1 MASQYVQPQPN
12 IGGPR
17 MPYMSNAAAWDRPPP
32 HSLHSPSSRPS
43 PPRRYL
49 PPSQALRNYSP
60 PGAQAYYE
68 SSAPADAWTAGRP
81 RNADQ
86 PHSQQSNT
94 NLAPPPPT
102 ATAQQQWIKCSSCS
116 EMVELEELGDHVC
129 QPGGTLRSLKVD
141 VDGGERSARLR
152 VTNPDRDYDN
162 SENNAAPRSPA
173 LSMPRSPVSPSPNSA
188 TSTSRLPFFERY
200 QKMVDT
206 SGSNNEAAAAAGQ
219 VGSAIP
225 RSPRLALANLSQPS
239 YSAERSPRLAAP
251 DHNATMS
258 TSRSEPL
265 LSPPAPSY
273 PVRKNSL
280 PRPRSPHGE
289 AYQPFSDSPQAQE
302 DRDQDHSHQPAPSQ
316 SPSRRELVESTYLAY
331 AAFDDDDDNEDSS
344 PYLHSPHQHHTLTAS
359 YSSPADLAGLTV
371 PSTPASYTSRPRDDP
386 ASPSGLDACLA
397 DLQLLAEDDAVVD
410 EGAAGLM
417 IRGFGDTQDAHS
429 PILGTEQQPPQPL
442 TARSPTPR
450 SRRLPTRQDSFE
462 IRQVPSHLA
471 HQDSITCAVC
481 RAPLATADDLRRAGD
496 GQAFCRPCY
505 ADRFLP
511 KCRKCCKPIEGGA
524 VTSSD
529 GKVTGKYHADCFGC
543 FGCSAKFPD
552 GEFYVFDGKPYCQND
567 YHALNGSLC
576 AAADCGRP
584 IEGSCVSLIGEENGG
599 GGRYHPTCFNCSE
612 PSCRRPL
619 LDFHYIVGGR
629 PFCDEHFSG
638 AQRFC
643 PPWDASVSAARSQA
657 ERSRKR
663 QTIVTWR

>member
-1 MASQYVQPQPN
+1 M
-12 IGGPR
+12 
-17 MPYMSNAAAWDRPPP
+17 
-32 HSLHSPSSRPS
+32 LH
-43 PPRRYL
+43 
-49 PPSQALRNYSP
+49 
-60 PGAQAYYE
+60 
-68 SSAPADAWTAGRP
+68 
-81 RNADQ
+81 
-86 PHSQQSNT
+86 
-94 NLAPPPPT
+94 
-102 ATAQQQWIKCSSCS
+102 
-116 EMVELEELGDHVC
+116 
-129 QPGGTLRSLKVD
+129 
-141 VDGGERSARLR
+141 
-152 VTNPDRDYDN
+152 VTNPDNDHDN
-162 SENNAAPRSPA
+162 SENMAAPRSPA
-173 LSMPRSPVSPSPNSA
+173 FSVPRSPISPSPNSA

-225 RSPRLALANLSQPS
+225 RSPRLALVANLAQPS
-239 YSAERSPRLAAP
+239 YIAERSPRLAAP
-251 DHNATMS
+251 DHQIATMS

-265 LSPPAPSY
+265 LSPPTPVY

-280 PRPRSPHGE
+280 PRPRSPHEETCHPSSNGSRAHE
-289 AYQPFSDSPQAQE
+289 DGDGGRLQQPSLP
-302 DRDQDHSHQPAPSQ
+302 Q

-331 AAFDDDDDNEDSS
+331 AAFDDDDDDNDYDDSPS
-344 PYLHSPHQHHTLTAS
+344 AHWTHQHQTLTAS

-371 PSTPASYTSRPRDDP
+371 PSTPASFTSRTMDDPAPP

-397 DLQLLAEDDAVVD
+397 DLQLLAEDDGLVD
-410 EGAAGLM
+410 DQGAAGLM
-417 IRGFGDTQDAHS
+417 IRGFGDIQDAHGS
-429 PILGTEQQPPQPL
+429 IPVNEQQPSQPP

-450 SRRLPTRQDSFE
+450 SRARPERQDRVE
-462 IRQVPSHLA
+462 NRHVVPPAPSTTRA
-471 HQDSITCAVC
+471 SNNCAVC
-481 RAPLATADDLRRAGD
+481 RAPLATANDHLRRAGD

-511 KCRKCCKPIEGGA
+511 KCRKCCEPIEGGA

-529 GKVTGKYHADCFGC
+529 GKIAGKYHADCFGC

-576 AAADCGRP
+576 ATADCGRP

-599 GGRYHPTCFNCSE
+599 GGRYHPSCFNCSE

-619 LDFHYIVGGR
+619 LDFHYIVQGR

-638 AQRFC
+638 AQRSG
-643 PPWDASVSAARSQA
+643 PPRDAPASAARSQA
-657 ERSRKR
+657 NRNHKR